1 MQQDI
6 LTLFSQLLEISP
18 CQPWLTT
25 HYMHTIEERASKQK
39 TISAEL
45 SKCMGMDEWMIN
57 LFKDYMAAYSSGW
70 GDFVTD
76 DFKKVTG
83 KNPRSFKQ
91 FATDFA
97 GVFGKK

>member
-1 MQQDI
+1 
-6 LTLFSQLLEISP
+6 
-18 CQPWLTT
+18 
-25 HYMHTIEERASKQK
+25 
-39 TISAEL
+39 
-45 SKCMGMDEWMIN
+45 MGMDEWMIN

-97 GVFGKK
+97 GAFGKK